1 MKILSCYLAGIGI
14 GVLLGAIGVPFWA
27 GFLIGLGLL
36 YVVFAD
42 EEI

>member
-1 MKILSCYLAGIGI
+1 MKILACYLAGIGL

-27 GFLIGLGLL
+27 GFLIGIGLL
-36 YVVFAD
+36 WAVFAD